1 MITRRRFLTISAV
14 SAVMTGRAMAE
25 TWSGVALGADASITL
40 DGRGASEALWELPAF
55 IDRIEDTFSLFRA
68 SELQRLNNAGEAEVS
83 DWLAEALHLSSDIHA
98 ITGGAFDPTV
108 QPLWQAI
115 ADGGDLNATKALI
128 GWDRVSLS
136 GNHVRLGNDQS
147 LTLNGIAQGFA
158 ADLVKAWLAE
168 RGFTDALVNMGE
180 YAALGGLYRIGLD
193 TLGAATIRG
202 TSLAISRPTA
212 MTIGGRT
219 HILHPQGKAPLWSAI
234 AVEADSAAIADG
246 LSTGLVFMEKP
257 QIAALVAKMPTLH
270 RIWVEN
276 EAGLSVVT

>member
-14 SAVMTGRAMAE
+14 SAVMAGRAMAE
-25 TWSGVALGADASITL
+25 TWSGVALGADVSITL
-40 DGRGASEALWELPAF
+40 DGRGAGAALRELPAF

-83 DWLAEALHLSSDIHA
+83 DWLAEALHLSGDIHSV
-98 ITGGAFDPTV
+98 TGGAFDPTV
-108 QPLWQAI
+108 QPLWRAI
-115 ADGGDLNATKALI
+115 AEGGDLDAAKALI
-128 GWDRVSLS
+128 GWDRVALS
-136 GNHVRLGNDQS
+136 GNDMRLDHSQA

-158 ADLVKAWLAE
+158 ADVVKAWLAE

-180 YAALGGLYRIGLD
+180 YAALGGPYRIGLD

-202 TSLAISRPTA
+202 TSLAISRPAA
-212 MTIGGRT
+212 MTIGGQT

-257 QIAALVAKMPTLH
+257 QIAAMVATMPTLH
-270 RIWVEN
+270 RVWVEN